1 MERPDLSYDDVV
13 PGLVRSVWNE
23 PRPAHPPARGWRDWA
38 LVVALVTILLLE
50 GLLRPDLPWRALS
63 VIITVGLTPTLLWRR
78 SRPLL
83 MVAIVFG
90 VSAAVPLVTGG
101 EQLGQYGMLY
111 LLLLPY
117 SLFRWGSGREILLGS
132 VIISANVLAAM
143 ALRQTTVTDTI
154 GGLAVLFGT
163 AAIGSAL
170 RFRTAA
176 RVRLLD
182 QVKLLERERFARDLH
197 DTVAHHVSAM
207 AIRAQAGIA
216 MAATQPAAAT
226 EALHIIE
233 AEASLALAEMRAMV
247 RVLRTD
253 QPAELTPSPRIADL
267 ATLAGRPRGG
277 PAVEVDISGD
287 LAGLPASIE
296 TAIYRLTQ
304 ESVTNARRHARHAT
318 RIEVRIGAD
327 DSAVRLRVTD
337 DGDHGPGAG
346 TSPGYGLVGM
356 FERASLLGGVCQ
368 AGPNTGRGWTVTATL
383 PRTVS
388 A

>member
-1 MERPDLSYDDVV
+1 
-13 PGLVRSVWNE
+13 
-23 PRPAHPPARGWRDWA
+23 
-38 LVVALVTILLLE
+38 
-50 GLLRPDLPWRALS
+50 
-63 VIITVGLTPTLLWRR
+63 
-78 SRPLL
+78 
-83 MVAIVFG
+83 
-90 VSAAVPLVTGG
+90 
-101 EQLGQYGMLY
+101 
-111 LLLLPY
+111 
-117 SLFRWGSGREILLGS
+117 LFRWGSGREILLGS
-132 VIISANVLAAM
+132 LIISANVLAAM
-143 ALRQTTVTDTI
+143 VLRQTTVTDTI

-170 RFRTAA
+170 RFRAA
-176 RVRLLD
+176 AQVRMLD

-216 MAATQPAAAT
+216 MAAIQPAAAI
-226 EALHIIE
+226 EALHVIE

-267 ATLAGRPRGG
+267 ATLAGRQRGG

-337 DGDHGPGAG
+337 DGDHVPGAG

-368 AGPNTGRGWTVTATL
+368 AGPNTGQGWTVTATL